1 VCIPTCAAPLP
12 QALPPPGPHL
22 APQHRTRPP
31 FDSRQNTNSL
41 SAANK
46 LSIRCAWAGTSAFT
60 SAYGSSWAPGS
71 CTTPLPL
78 SPSPPPPSPSP
89 PPPPTSPTQACTH
102 TFTSKGS
109 LTNAVTE
116 FNSNAA
122 LAIANYGAIA
132 DWCVSAIT
140 DMSWL
145 FYDSQNFNADIS
157 SWDTSSV
164 TTMSHMFHVRYAR
177 ALAPKS

>member
-1 VCIPTCAAPLP
+1 M
-12 QALPPPGPHL
+12 
-22 APQHRTRPP
+22 
-31 FDSRQNTNSL
+31 
-41 SAANK
+41 
-46 LSIRCAWAGTSAFT
+46 
-60 SAYGSSWAPGS
+60 
-71 CTTPLPL
+71 
-78 SPSPPPPSPSP
+78 
-89 PPPPTSPTQACTH
+89 
-102 TFTSKGS
+102 
-109 LTNAVTE
+109 NAVTE

-145 FYDSQNFNADIS
+145 FYNSQNFNADIS

-164 TTMSHMFHVRYAR
+164 TTMSHMFGVRSAR